1 MPDNY
6 ILLEKITIGASSPSS
21 VVFSNIPQT
30 GYTDLVLKGSVK
42 TTQAATYGLL
52 SIRPNGSSTNLT
64 GIRVYGGDGNAY
76 ADDTA
81 TLAFI
86 SGTSTETNT
95 FGSFETYITNYA
107 GSNFKTFTS
116 ESTGERNQ
124 TNDTYMGFSSILWSN
139 TAAITSLEIMP
150 GAVGFIEGSTFYLY
164 GVAKLGTTPAI
175 APKAL
180 GGSIIETDGTYWY
193 HAFLSSGTFT
203 PVETLSCDVLVIAG
217 GGGGGY
223 YNGGGGGAG
232 GLQAFTSQ
240 SISSSKTITIG
251 AGAPQPAGYV
261 DSSNG
266 NDSTFQGLT
275 ASVGGGAG
283 SSYYTKLSQVGGSG
297 GGGGMDYNTSGSAGT
312 AGQGNA
318 GANGNGTTV
327 AGGGGG
333 AGGAGQAGA
342 SGGAGGVGSSTY
354 SSWGSVTGTGQNVS
368 GTYYYAGGGGWL
380 TGGSGG
386 GGANASNGVA
396 NTGGG
401 GGCGKGVTNGTGGGS
416 GIVIVRYTV

>member
-6 ILLEKITIGASSPSS
+6 ILLEKIVVGAASPDS
-21 VVFSNIPQT
+21 VTFSNIPQT
-30 GYTDLVLKGSVK
+30 GYTDLILKGTVK

-52 SIRPNGSSTNLT
+52 GIRPNGSTSSIT
-64 GIRVYGGDGNAY
+64 GIRMYGGDGNAY
-76 ADDTA
+76 ADDTP

-86 SGTSTETNT
+86 SGTSTESNT

-107 GSNFKTFTS
+107 GSGIKTFSS

-124 TNDTYMGFSSILWSN
+124 TNDTYMGVSTILWSN
-139 TAAITSLEIMP
+139 TAAITSLQIMP
-150 GAVGFIEGSTFYLY
+150 QAVGFVEGSTFYLY
-164 GVAKLGTTPAI
+164 GVAKLNTTPAI
-175 APKAL
+175 SPMAT
-180 GGSIIETDGTYWY
+180 GGDVIMTDGTYWY
-193 HAFLSSGTFT
+193 HAFRSSGTFT
-203 PVETLSCDVLVIAG
+203 PLKALSCDVLVVAG

-275 ASVGGGAG
+275 ASVGGGRG
-283 SSYYTKLSQVGGSG
+283 SGYYTTSSAVGGSG
-297 GGGGMDYNTSGSAGT
+297 GGGGMDYNTTGSAGT

-333 AGGAGQAGA
+333 AGGVGQSGA
-342 SGGAGGVGSSTY
+342 AGGAGGVGSSTY

-386 GGANASNGVA
+386 GGANTSSGVA

-401 GGCGKGVTNGTGGGS
+401 GGCGKGSTSGSGGGS
-416 GIVIVRYTV
+416 GIVIVRYAV

>member
-1 MPDNY
+1 MSDNY
-6 ILLEKITIGASSPSS
+6 ILLEKITVGAAGASS

-30 GYTDLVLKGSVK
+30 GYTDLVIKGSVR
-42 TTQAATYGLL
+42 TTQAATYGVLG
-52 SIRPNGSSTNLT
+52 IRPNGSTSNLT
-64 GIRVYGGDGNAY
+64 GIRMYAGDGNVY
-76 ADDTA
+76 SDNTV
-81 TLAFI
+81 TLALI
-86 SGTSTETNT
+86 SGDSTGANI
-95 FGSFETYITNYA
+95 FGPFETYIANYA
-107 GSNFKTFTS
+107 GSSFKTITTYG
-116 ESTGERNQ
+116 TGERNQ
-124 TNDTYMGFSSILWSN
+124 TNDTYMSASTILWSD
-139 TAAITSLEIMP
+139 TAAITSIELTP
-150 GAVGFIEGSTFYLY
+150 GAVGFIERSTFYLY
-164 GVAKLGTTPAI
+164 GVAKLGSTPAI
-175 APKAL
+175 APKAT

-203 PVETLSCDVLVIAG
+203 PVEALSCDVLVVAG

-251 AGAPQPAGYV
+251 AGAPAPAGYV
-261 DSSNG
+261 DSLNG

-283 SSYYTKLSQVGGSG
+283 SSYYTKPSQVGGSG
-297 GGGGMDYNTSGSAGT
+297 GGGGMDYNTTGSAGT

-333 AGGAGQAGA
+333 AGGVGQSGA
-342 SGGAGGVGSSTY
+342 AGGAGGVGSSTY